1 LADAASKNLAAHEQT
16 GNIVDKYWLRRWRT
30 ISTGPQ
36 RLAGQLSHWDIFPA
50 KPKTQYNKLSG
61 EKMLDLLI
69 SLAFSM
75 QSNKGA
81 YALLLDAGVS
91 RSSRIPAG

>member
-1 LADAASKNLAAHEQT
+1 
-16 GNIVDKYWLRRWRT
+16 
-30 ISTGPQ
+30 
-36 RLAGQLSHWDIFPA
+36 
-50 KPKTQYNKLSG
+50 
-61 EKMLDLLI
+61 MLDLLI

-91 RSSRIPAG
+91 RASRIPTG

>member
-1 LADAASKNLAAHEQT
+1 MAHHQHGTTAACRATVPLGHLPCK
-16 GNIVDKYWLRRWRT
+16 
-30 ISTGPQ
+30 
-36 RLAGQLSHWDIFPA
+36 A
-50 KPKTQYNKLSG
+50 KDQYNKLA
-61 EKMLDLLI
+61 EKKMLDLLI

-91 RSSRIPAG
+91 RSSRIPTG